1 MSGHFKIVPLV
12 LAVNLAAGGIY
23 ALATQHTVVDSTPSY
38 QTGMVLGYNV
48 TGITFD
54 LNDTDPT
61 LVDAI
66 TFQVAPGSGWGAAKQ
81 VEIQTKA
88 EGPWTECSLADDV
101 LPRRVAACTFESLT
115 AEDVTALTIVAK

>member
-12 LAVNLAAGGIY
+12 LAINLAAGGIY
-23 ALATQHTVVDSTPSY
+23 AFATQNTVADSTPSY
-38 QTGMVLGYNV
+38 RTGMVLGYNV

-66 TFQVAPGSGWGAAKQ
+66 SFQVAPGSGSAQANH
-81 VEIQTKA
+81 VEIQTTA
-88 EGPWTECSLADDV
+88 DGAWTECSLADDV
-101 LPRRVAACTFESLT
+101 LPTRVATCTFESLT
-115 AEDVTALTIVAK
+115 ADDVTALTIVAK